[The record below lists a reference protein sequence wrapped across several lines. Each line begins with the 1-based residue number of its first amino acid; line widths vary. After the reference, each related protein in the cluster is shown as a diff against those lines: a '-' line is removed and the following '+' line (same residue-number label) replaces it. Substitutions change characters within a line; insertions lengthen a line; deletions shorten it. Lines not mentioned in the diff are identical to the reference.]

1 MQIAIDCRLFG
12 SSGIGTFIANI
23 VNDIVSQKDVMFL
36 LIGREHDLKRYK
48 QLPNVEILATDIK
61 PFSLKE
67 IFFFPTRRINQC
79 DAFFT
84 PYINLPFG
92 INIPVF
98 STIHDVI
105 FFDLKGLTS
114 TTGRWVRS
122 FFYKHTCAQS
132 RLIFTVSHFSQK
144 RIIHHFRPKI
154 PIQVIYNGVSDS
166 IKTVPKE
173 NVTKK
178 NYILYVG
185 NIKPHK
191 GLKTL
196 IEAYNLATERGLNQT
211 LMIVGEYRNFKT
223 TDKEVIRAWEGNKE
237 NILFTGRLSD
247 KQLIQTI
254 QEAQVLVLP
263 SLYEG
268 FGIPPMEALYLGTE
282 AIVSDIPALNEIYE
296 DFPVNFFKAGS
307 QDDLAKNLIN
317 RVHIESKE
325 FEQIRKKIDEKY
337 NFSIT
342 ANQIIETIKAYI

>member
-23 VNDIVSQKDVMFL
+23 VNYIVSQKDVMFL

-61 PFSLKE
+61 PFSLRE
-67 IFFFPTRRINQC
+67 ILFFPTQRINRC

-84 PYINLPFG
+84 PYINLPLG

-114 TTGRWVRS
+114 ITGKWMRWL
-122 FFYKHTCAQS
+122 FYKHTCNQS
-132 RLIFTVSHFSQK
+132 RLVFTVSCFSK
-144 RIIHHFRPKI
+144 ERIIHHFRPQI

-166 IKTVPKE
+166 IRTVPKG

-196 IEAYNLATERGLNQT
+196 IEAYNLAKKKGLDQT

-223 TDKEVIRAWEGNKE
+223 SDKEVIRAWERNKE
-237 NILFTGRLSD
+237 YILFTGRLSE

-254 QEAQVLVLP
+254 QEAQVLILP

-282 AIVSDIPALNEIYE
+282 AIVSDIPTLCEIYK
-296 DFPVNFFKAGS
+296 DFPVSFFKAGN
-307 QDDLAKNLIN
+307 QEDLAKKLIN
-317 RVHIESKE
+317 RMHIETKE
-325 FEQIRKKIDEKY
+325 FEQIRKNIDEKY